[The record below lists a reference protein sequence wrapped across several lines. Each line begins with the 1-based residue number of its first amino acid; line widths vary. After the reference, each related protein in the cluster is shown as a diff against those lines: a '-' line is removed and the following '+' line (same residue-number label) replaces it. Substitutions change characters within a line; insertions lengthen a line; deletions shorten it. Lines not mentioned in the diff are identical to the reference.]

1 MAYAGNLSSGPAG
14 IVVSASNEALYSLVE
29 AFNPAVLFFA
39 SLDTLA
45 LAFWV
50 LLLLLF
56 RSSPLGRSVV
66 VAVLVRVLEASVVLV
81 EVLVVVSIGQA
92 IVYK

>member
-1 MAYAGNLSSGPAG
+1 
-14 IVVSASNEALYSLVE
+14 
-29 AFNPAVLFFA
+29 VLFFA
-39 SLDTLA
+39 PLDTFL
-45 LAFWV
+45 LAFWA

-66 VAVLVRVLEASVVLV
+66 VAVLVCVLEASVVLV